1 MLVLKE
7 LGFQVECYYASEVNK
22 DAITVASIRHEGNI
36 QHIGDVR
43 EIDTNKVGLQTIK
56 VAIIRPILYLW
67 GEQRRHNRSLHSP
80 WG

>member
-43 EIDTNKVGLQTIK
+43 DIDTNKVGLQSVK
-56 VAIIRPILYLW
+56 VLANHVLLR
-67 GEQRRHNRSLHSP
+67 
-80 WG
+80 